1 MFLLDDIFTL
11 IETALLTFGPHYWCN
26 EHAIIL
32 ILNIVSDSFGQLIN
46 TYALV
51 IILVLQLLLADYVI
65 RNCNPIANWS
75 SRPDY

>member
-11 IETALLTFGPHYWCN
+11 IETALLTFGPNHWSN

-51 IILVLQLLLADYVI
+51 IILVL
-65 RNCNPIANWS
+65 
-75 SRPDY
+75 